1 MPKKTKPN
9 HWKGDNGLYCT
20 GFSGS
25 GLSGISYDAKMIAE
39 DIASTLIN
47 QEFRNYEQKKDKP
60 FSGEI

>member
-47 QEFRNYEQKKDKP
+47 
-60 FSGEI
+60 